1 MNIDAPAD
9 RWAGLPRE
17 SQSKANVPNNL
28 GQQFLEYQ
36 KSLIH
41 STIVSILFKYIR
53 EANPL
58 LRHKD
63 KDFNIVLLFLVYLIL
78 WHLWHGFVFLENI
91 QKLSRRLL
99 RQGLEHLLDGI
110 TSRVPGLCLSTGRR
124 SDIVALRFLPC
135 GVSGVA
141 ARCPGRRSLRD

>member
-1 MNIDAPAD
+1 MNINAPAD

-63 KDFNIVLLFLVYLIL
+63 KDFNIVLLFLVYLVPLAPLARIR
-78 WHLWHGFVFLENI
+78 
-91 QKLSRRLL
+91 LS
-99 RQGLEHLLDGI
+99 GKHSE
-110 TSRVPGLCLSTGRR
+110 TFSTP
-124 SDIVALRFLPC
+124 SS
-135 GVSGVA
+135 SG
-141 ARCPGRRSLRD
+141 S